1 VFGALGT
8 TFGIEV
14 EELRVFDI
22 SMDFAVPVWRANE

>member
-8 TFGIEV
+8 TFDIEM

-22 SMDFAVPVWRANE
+22 SMDFAVSFWRVNE